1 MKFLLDHDV
10 PIDISYSLV
19 HEKAV
24 PKGLKKQ
31 ALGMVTYSLFIPGSM
46 PTGIANDPWKGLSS
60 LPLALPLG
68 GQLREALEEKFKKK
82 VRIWRSNWNAGPIW
96 TH

>member
-24 PKGLKKQ
+24 SKCLKKQ
-31 ALGMVTYSLFIPGSM
+31 DLGIITYALSIPRSM

-68 GQLREALEEKFKKK
+68 GQLREALEEKFKK
-82 VRIWRSNWNAGPIW
+82 R
-96 TH
+96 